1 MARILGLDVGDKKIG
16 VAISDPL
23 NILATPAKTVIRVD
37 DETAII
43 AIKDLMKKY
52 NAEKIVMGLPY
63 SLDGTIGK
71 QAEKVISFRDKL
83 LSMLPV
89 SIAMQDERLSTIAA
103 EQKLR
108 EAGQKRTK
116 LIKKIDAAAA
126 TVILQDYLD
135 SLRVTQ

>member
-135 SLRVTQ
+135 SLRVT